1 MASSLSVTTQ
11 ITNDGNI
18 ELTAEV
24 TDGILPKDVFIY
36 ENTGDT
42 NLGGYIGVCN
52 LEEYQRLQTFT
63 GTAIP
68 MFGNK
73 YVKYRQ
79 AKILLGLDDDITGV
93 IRHITNTLTFLSFS
107 MSNPSSSTQI
117 INIP

>member
-11 ITNDGNI
+11 ITNEGKI

-24 TDGILPKDVFIY
+24 TGGTLPKDVFIY
-36 ENTGDT
+36 ENTGVSD
-42 NLGGYIGVCN
+42 LGGYIGVCN
-52 LEEYQRLQTFT
+52 LEEYQRLQAFA
-63 GTAIP
+63 GTPIP

-73 YVKYRQ
+73 FVKYHQ
-79 AKILLGLDDDITGV
+79 AKILLDLDDDITGV
-93 IRHITNTLTFLSFS
+93 IRNITNTLTFLSFS